1 MDVFLQQLINGLVSG
16 SIYAI
21 VALGYTLVY
30 GILRLINFA
39 HGEIVM
45 IGAMIALTIIGLL
58 ADSGLPGVAIIGLGL
73 LGAIPCCMLIGYLI
87 ERIAYRPLRHAPS
100 LTPLITAIGVSIV
113 LQNLAMIVWGKEYV
127 SFPPLIEMQ
136 YFPIAE
142 ASINNVQIFIVM
154 VSTLMMVGL
163 NYLVNNTKLGNAM
176 RATSQNAEVAGLMGV
191 NVNTI
196 ISLTFVIGS
205 ALAAVAGIMVTAYY
219 GLAHY
224 DMGFMLGLK
233 AFTAAVLGGIGNLR
247 GALFGGILLGIIE
260 SMGAGYLG
268 TLTNGV
274 FGSNYQDVF
283 AFFTLIGVLIFK
295 PSGLL
300 GKAGGERP

>member
-45 IGAMIALTIIGLL
+45 LGAMIALTVIGLL
-58 ADSGLPGVAIIGLGL
+58 ADSGLPGLVIVASGL
-73 LGAIPCCMLIGYLI
+73 LCAIPCCMLIGYLI
-87 ERIAYRPLRHAPS
+87 ERIAYRPLRQAPS

-113 LQNLAMIVWGKEYV
+113 LQNLAMIIWGKEFIT
-127 SFPPLIEMQ
+127 FPPLIEMQ
-136 YFPIAE
+136 YFPVSE
-142 ASINNVQIFIVM
+142 ATINNVQIFIVI
-154 VSTLMMVGL
+154 VSTLMMIGL
-163 NYLVNNTKLGNAM
+163 NYLVNQTKLGNAM
-176 RATSQNAEVAGLMGV
+176 RATAQNAEVAALMGV

-196 ISLTFVIGS
+196 ISLTFILGS

-247 GALFGGILLGIIE
+247 GAMFGGILLGIIE

-268 TLTNGV
+268 TLTNGM

>member
-58 ADSGLPGVAIIGLGL
+58 SESGLPGVVIVGLGL

-113 LQNLAMIVWGKEYV
+113 LQNLAMIIWGKEYV
-127 SFPPLIEMQ
+127 SFPPLIEVQ
-136 YFPIAE
+136 YFPISE
-142 ASINNVQIFIVM
+142 ATINSVQIFIVI
-154 VSTLMMVGL
+154 VSTLMMLGL
-163 NYLVNNTKLGNAM
+163 HYLVNKTKLGNAM
-176 RATSQNAEVAGLMGV
+176 RATAQNAEVAGLMGV

-247 GALFGGILLGIIE
+247 GAMFGGILLGIIE

>member
-1 MDVFLQQLINGLVSG
+1 MDVFIQQLINGLVSG

-45 IGAMIALTIIGLL
+45 LGAMIALSVMKLL
-58 ADSGLPGVAIIGLGL
+58 ENSGLANIVIIALGL
-73 LGAIPCCMLIGYLI
+73 LCAIPCCMLIGFLI
-87 ERIAYRPLRHAPS
+87 ERIAYRPLRHASS
-100 LTPLITAIGVSIV
+100 LAPLITAIGVSIV
-113 LQNLAMIVWGKEYV
+113 LQNLAMIMWGKEFIT
-127 SFPPLIEMQ
+127 FPPLIEVQ
-136 YFPIAE
+136 YFPISE
-142 ASINNVQIFIVM
+142 AIINSVQIFIVI
-154 VSTLMMVGL
+154 VSTVMMLGL
-163 NYLVNNTKLGNAM
+163 NYLVNKTKLGNAM
-176 RATSQNAEVAGLMGV
+176 RATAQNAEVAALMGV
-191 NVNTI
+191 NVNTV
-196 ISLTFVIGS
+196 ISLTFILGS

-247 GALFGGILLGIIE
+247 GAMFGGILLGIIE

-268 TLTNGV
+268 TVTHGV

>member
-1 MDVFLQQLINGLVSG
+1 MDVFIQQLINGLVSG

-45 IGAMIALTIIGLL
+45 LGAMIALSVMKLL
-58 ADSGLPGVAIIGLGL
+58 ENSGLANIVIIALGL
-73 LGAIPCCMLIGYLI
+73 LCAIPCCMLIGFLI

-100 LTPLITAIGVSIV
+100 LAPLITAIGVSIV
-113 LQNLAMIVWGKEYV
+113 LQNLAMIMWGKEFIT
-127 SFPPLIEMQ
+127 FPPLIEVQ
-136 YFPIAE
+136 YFPISE
-142 ASINNVQIFIVM
+142 AIINSVQIFIVI
-154 VSTLMMVGL
+154 VSTVMMLGL
-163 NYLVNNTKLGNAM
+163 NYLVNKTKLGNAM
-176 RATSQNAEVAGLMGV
+176 RATAQNAEVAALMGV
-191 NVNTI
+191 NVNTV
-196 ISLTFVIGS
+196 ISLTFILGS

-247 GALFGGILLGIIE
+247 GAMFGGILLGIIE

-268 TLTNGV
+268 TVTHGV
-274 FGSNYQDVF
+274 FGSNYQYVF

>member
-1 MDVFLQQLINGLVSG
+1 
-16 SIYAI
+16 
-21 VALGYTLVY
+21 LGYTLVY

-247 GALFGGILLGIIE
+247 GAMFGGILLGIIE

>member
-1 MDVFLQQLINGLVSG
+1 
-16 SIYAI
+16 
-21 VALGYTLVY
+21 
-30 GILRLINFA
+30 
-39 HGEIVM
+39 
-45 IGAMIALTIIGLL
+45 
-58 ADSGLPGVAIIGLGL
+58 
-73 LGAIPCCMLIGYLI
+73 
-87 ERIAYRPLRHAPS
+87 
-100 LTPLITAIGVSIV
+100 
-113 LQNLAMIVWGKEYV
+113 
-127 SFPPLIEMQ
+127 
-136 YFPIAE
+136 
-142 ASINNVQIFIVM
+142 
-154 VSTLMMVGL
+154 
-163 NYLVNNTKLGNAM
+163 M
-176 RATSQNAEVAGLMGV
+176 RATAQNAEVAGLMGV

-247 GALFGGILLGIIE
+247 GAMFGGILLGVIE